1 MHFLSSLVPLLLIL
15 SSVTSAQ
22 VMPLEERLALRSG
35 RVSSAFVYR
44 KASLLRILSEL
55 SDFGPLVK
63 DGSDVRQQSQLGERS
78 VFSQSPPRERA
89 PCKNFFWK
97 TFSSC

>member
-1 MHFLSSLVPLLLIL
+1 MHLLSSLVPLLLIL
-15 SSVTSAQ
+15 WSVTSAQ
-22 VMPLEERLALRSG
+22 AMPLEERLALRSG
-35 RVSSAFVYR
+35 RGFSKDR
-44 KASLLRILSEL
+44 KDSLLRILSEL
-55 SDFGPLVK
+55 SDFGPLIK
-63 DGSDVRQQSQLGERS
+63 DDSDVRQQSQLGERS